1 MTSFY
6 MEYNTGLKWVKEKNS
21 EFMFPCLFTCS
32 NRSDNIAQ
40 WHSIFV
46 FRCDFNV
53 KVKRLVSLCVTS
65 KDVCMYH
72 KQIGFVLPCFFFAS
86 RQVNWEAGLHMFTY
100 CFREPTNKQEDKRKR
115 NEEIQE
121 WLEEERYRFTSKK
134 KGLKARNLIS
144 CEFQKILQ
152 FFYITVLFI

>member
-1 MTSFY
+1 MASFY

-46 FRCDFNV
+46 FSCDFNV
-53 KVKRLVSLCVTS
+53 KVKRLVCL
-65 KDVCMYH
+65 
-72 KQIGFVLPCFFFAS
+72 FVLHPKMFACIISKLDLFCHVFFAS

-121 WLEEERYRFTSKK
+121 WLEEERYRFTSEK
-134 KGLKARNLIS
+134 KGLKARNLHH
-144 CEFQKILQ
+144 EVILEIDQ
-152 FFYITVLFI
+152 ENSNSR